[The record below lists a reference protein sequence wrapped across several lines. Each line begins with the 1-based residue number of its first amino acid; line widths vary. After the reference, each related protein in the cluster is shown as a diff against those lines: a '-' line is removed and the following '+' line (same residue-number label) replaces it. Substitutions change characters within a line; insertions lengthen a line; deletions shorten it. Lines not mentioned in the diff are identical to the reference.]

1 MEDIDTNPRL
11 SASEIFRC
19 LKPCNQLPLMECPLY
34 GRHIPGF
41 YTYNASCFFSSLSWL
56 LCGVPLFVIFS
67 FTILLRTQQNRE
79 LRSIC
84 YICYINH
91 CHYHF
96 YIYSKILSFVIG
108 SFFGE
113 PKSQLRERTVKIVHN
128 PLKTFYFWKICAH
141 LFASLDVGLKVCLG
155 AWGQEWHYPALFCIN
170 CTQMNLLQFLFLG
183 SLRWNMKL
191 DMCEAIFKT
200 FYFEILI
207 DSQKVANEVQRSL
220 YTLLPDSLS
229 VAVLGTVLKPGNW
242 HWCNVCLVLC
252 HFIICVYLCNH

>member
-34 GRHIPGF
+34 GRHISGF

-141 LFASLDVGLKVCLG
+141 LFASLDVRLKVCLG
-155 AWGQEWHYPALFCIN
+155 AWWMALSCS
-170 CTQMNLLQFLFLG
+170 FLH
-183 SLRWNMKL
+183 KL
-191 DMCEAIFKT
+191 YSNESPPVSIFG
-200 FYFEILI
+200 FFEVKHEIRY
-207 DSQKVANEVQRSL
+207 VW
-220 YTLLPDSLS
+220 
-229 VAVLGTVLKPGNW
+229 GN
-242 HWCNVCLVLC
+242 
-252 HFIICVYLCNH
+252 F